1 MTLLRNEN
9 NIQSNDT
16 KKSLLIEQSGKLQE
30 IIRVLQV
37 EFASENL
44 NEEINFLTIVN
55 ENLRKLAE

>member
-1 MTLLRNEN
+1 L
-9 NIQSNDT
+9 
-16 KKSLLIEQSGKLQE
+16 LLIEQSEKLQE